1 MFDFSKL
8 DKKQVMQRLITF
20 IICLIIGI
28 LMTTSRIGRNYSFIV
43 IGFSILSI
51 CGCIA
56 RLTTIKD

>member
-20 IICLIIGI
+20 IICLVIGI
-28 LMTTSRIGRNYSFIV
+28 LMTISSIGRKYAFFV